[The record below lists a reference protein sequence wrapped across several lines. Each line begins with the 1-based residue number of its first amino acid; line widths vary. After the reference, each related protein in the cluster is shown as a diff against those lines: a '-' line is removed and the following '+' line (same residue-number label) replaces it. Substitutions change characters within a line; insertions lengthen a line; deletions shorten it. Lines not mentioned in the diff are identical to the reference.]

1 MTAPASARGEAPGA
15 ATDTSAGASTGA
27 SSGPSRH
34 DLLTIGQLSERS
46 GLATSALRYYEK
58 LDLIHATRTAGGQ
71 RRYIRATLRRVAF
84 IRAAQRVGLSLDEAK
99 VALDRLPEH
108 RAPTGAEWDG
118 VALSWQSRI
127 DEQIAELE
135 RLKAKL
141 TGCIGCGCLSLS
153 RCALYN
159 AADRAAAA
167 GPGARYL
174 LTRDPATG
182 PEPAPDEPRTAG
194 P

>member
-1 MTAPASARGEAPGA
+1 MTATPDHGRAP
-15 ATDTSAGASTGA
+15 
-27 SSGPSRH
+27 GPSRH
-34 DLLTIGQLSERS
+34 DLLTIGQLAERS
-46 GLATSALRYYEK
+46 GLATSALRYYES
-58 LDLIHATRTAGGQ
+58 LGLIHATRTAGGQ
-71 RRYIRATLRRVAF
+71 RRYTRTTLRRVAF
-84 IRAAQRVGLSLDEAK
+84 VRAAQRVGLSLDEAR

-108 RAPTGAEWDG
+108 RVPTGAEWDT
-118 VALSWQSRI
+118 VATSWQSRI

-159 AADRAAAA
+159 AADRAGAT

-174 LTRDPATG
+174 LTRDPASG
-182 PEPAPDEPRTAG
+182 PEPGPTGPDVE
-194 P
+194 

>member
-1 MTAPASARGEAPGA
+1 MIANRPG
-15 ATDTSAGASTGA
+15 
-27 SSGPSRH
+27 RH

-46 GLATSALRYYEK
+46 GLATSALRYYER
-58 LDLIHATRTAGGQ
+58 LGLIHATRTTGNQ
-71 RRYIRATLRRVAF
+71 RRYTRGTLRRIAF
-84 IRAAQRVGLSLDEAK
+84 VRAAQRVGLSLDEAK

-108 RAPTGAEWDG
+108 RAPSGREWDG
-118 VALSWQSRI
+118 VAQSWQSRI

-141 TGCIGCGCLSLS
+141 GGCIGCGCLSLT
-153 RCALYN
+153 RCGLYN
-159 AADRAAAA
+159 AADRAGAT

-182 PEPAPDEPRTAG
+182 PESTRDDFTE
-194 P
+194 